1 MSYLCTLRSFLFADH
16 DPNDAI
22 AVRTVPVFNW
32 YTLSFKD
39 AVHNEQ
45 VRGALHPSLCVPLYP
60 MLKHASRWHPFDPG
74 GGRGED
80 GGRGLW

>member
-16 DPNDAI
+16 DANDAI

-39 AVHNEQ
+39 AVHNER
-45 VRGALHPSLCVPLYP
+45 VRGALHPSLCTAVPLYP
-60 MLKHASRWHPFDPG
+60 MLTPCK
-74 GGRGED
+74 
-80 GGRGLW
+80 